1 MQFLHRDFVEQ
12 FVEPGFSKGLTAAA
26 LILFA
31 VAVGMYY
38 AALPQPVSAVG
49 VTAFAG
55 HAAQCG
61 PYQAVARVDV

>member
-1 MQFLHRDFVEQ
+1 MQFLHRDSVEQ

-31 VAVGMYY
+31 VAVGVY
-38 AALPQPVSAVG
+38 AALPQPVLAVG
-49 VTAFAG
+49 LTAFAG

-61 PYQAVARVDV
+61 PYRAVARVDV